1 MVTTD
6 IKVEPKKLIDQ
17 ELDNNVLEA
26 LKTLLNTSKLNIT
39 LKEKLN
45 SRALKS
51 EQDIKKQ
58 NVYTQDEIREKTKQF
73 LIQEKILTQ

>member
-1 MVTTD
+1 MATTD
-6 IKVEPKKLIDQ
+6 IKVELKRLIDQ
-17 ELDNNVLEA
+17 EVDNNVLEA

-51 EQDIKKQ
+51 EQDIKNQ

-73 LIQEKILTQ
+73 LNK